1 MLFELKTDLGSLIG
15 GPLFDVSIIG
25 EPNDNGDED
34 CLAVLSKPGKNWNDQ
49 KCGNTQDGFI
59 CMKQGKCNIF
69 EKKIEEGSFMC
80 FSYQKM
86 RRKS

>member
-80 FSYQKM
+80 FSYEK
-86 RRKS
+86 KILN